1 MEGKKHIWLGLS
13 LVAIGLLVYNIYGKE
28 ITTSGLRRADGTFFT
43 HRVLGT
49 AMVFLGIIVAFGG
62 QIQKWILTNTNEVR
76 WE

>member
-13 LVAIGLLVYNIYGKE
+13 LVVAGVITYNIYGKE

-49 AMVFLGIIVAFGG
+49 AMVFLGIIVAFGSN
-62 QIQKWILTNTNEVR
+62 IQNWVLSNVK
-76 WE
+76 